1 MCPCGRVSDASFV
14 VCTCL
19 YSDATLKPIPHR
31 EMALASARRAG
42 WGHHAISCVLE
53 AKERPA
59 PCEVSGWFKD
69 PVLESREQ
77 LH

>member
-1 MCPCGRVSDASFV
+1 MHVFS
-14 VCTCL
+14 

-53 AKERPA
+53 AKERTLEA
-59 PCEVSGWFKD
+59 GAAAYETAVTA
-69 PVLESREQ
+69 VLQRRPGFW
-77 LH
+77 